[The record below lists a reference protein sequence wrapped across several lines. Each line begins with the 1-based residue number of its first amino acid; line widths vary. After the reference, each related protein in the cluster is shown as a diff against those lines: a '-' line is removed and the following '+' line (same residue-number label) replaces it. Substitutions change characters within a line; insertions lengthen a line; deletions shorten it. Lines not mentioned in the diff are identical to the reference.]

1 MPETNGLT
9 QKELLLMVLENQKE
23 LDRKIDEIHTRINQ
37 RPTRMELTGWL
48 SVTVMILGVIAN
60 SIMSQCLQDI
70 YNTSIR
76 YVD

>member
-23 LDRKIDEIHTRINQ
+23 LDKKIDEIHTRINQ

-48 SVTVMILGVIAN
+48 TVSVMILGVIVN
-60 SIMSQCLQDI
+60 SIMS
-70 YNTSIR
+70 
-76 YVD
+76 

>member
-48 SVTVMILGVIAN
+48 SVSIMILGVIAN
-60 SIMSQCLQDI
+60 SIMS
-70 YNTSIR
+70 
-76 YVD
+76 

>member
-1 MPETNGLT
+1 MSNTNGLT
-9 QKELLLMVLENQKE
+9 QKELLLMVLDNQKE

-48 SVTVMILGVIAN
+48 TVTVMILGVIAN

-70 YNTSIR
+70 
-76 YVD
+76 

>member
-48 SVTVMILGVIAN
+48 TVTVMILGVIVN
-60 SIMSQCLQDI
+60 SIMS
-70 YNTSIR
+70 
-76 YVD
+76 

>member
-23 LDRKIDEIHTRINQ
+23 LDKKIDEIHTRINQ

-48 SVTVMILGVIAN
+48 SVSIMILGVIVN
-60 SIMSQCLQDI
+60 SIMS
-70 YNTSIR
+70 
-76 YVD
+76 

>member
-37 RPTRMELTGWL
+37 RPTRMELTWWL

-60 SIMSQCLQDI
+60 SIMS
-70 YNTSIR
+70 
-76 YVD
+76 

>member
-48 SVTVMILGVIAN
+48 TVTVMILGGIAN
-60 SIMSQCLQDI
+60 SIMS
-70 YNTSIR
+70 
-76 YVD
+76 

>member
-48 SVTVMILGVIAN
+48 SVSIMILGVIVN
-60 SIMSQCLQDI
+60 SIMS
-70 YNTSIR
+70 
-76 YVD
+76 

>member
-48 SVTVMILGVIAN
+48 TVSVMILGVIAN
-60 SIMSQCLQDI
+60 SIMS
-70 YNTSIR
+70 
-76 YVD
+76 

>member
-23 LDRKIDEIHTRINQ
+23 LDKKIDEIHTRINQ

-48 SVTVMILGVIAN
+48 SVSVMILGVIVN
-60 SIMSQCLQDI
+60 SIMS
-70 YNTSIR
+70 
-76 YVD
+76 

>member
-23 LDRKIDEIHTRINQ
+23 LDKKIDDIHTRINQ

-48 SVTVMILGVIAN
+48 TVTVMILGVIAN
-60 SIMSQCLQDI
+60 SIMS
-70 YNTSIR
+70 
-76 YVD
+76 

>member
-23 LDRKIDEIHTRINQ
+23 LDHKIDEIHTRINQ

-60 SIMSQCLQDI
+60 SIMS
-70 YNTSIR
+70 
-76 YVD
+76 

>member
-23 LDRKIDEIHTRINQ
+23 LDKKIDEIHTRINQ

-48 SVTVMILGVIAN
+48 SVTFMILGVIAN
-60 SIMSQCLQDI
+60 SIMS
-70 YNTSIR
+70 
-76 YVD
+76 